1 MKSMG
6 FFGVPLS
13 TSISNSK
20 SQWKITSAKTGRM
33 INDSDLS
40 RIKVWITLPGKE
52 PRASEIV

>member
-13 TSISNSK
+13 TCISNSK
-20 SQWKITSAKTGRM
+20 GQWKITSTKTGRM

-40 RIKVWITLPGKE
+40 RIKVWITLPGRE
-52 PRASEIV
+52 PGASEIV